1 MKQQVA
7 LVTGSNRGIGFEIA
21 KQLAMKEIDVILTSR
36 NSANGEAAVRKLA
49 REGVKKEVV
58 PMELDVS
65 NQVSVD
71 SLLDNVEKDFG
82 RLDIL
87 VNNAAILIDKDD
99 VSASKADFETV
110 KITLETNLFGAW
122 RMCKAFIP
130 LMKKN
135 GYGRIV
141 NVSSGAGEF
150 EYMAT
155 SGGYWPAYSVS
166 KASLNALTVMLAS
179 ELKGTNILVNAVCP
193 GWVRTDMGGSNATRS
208 VEEGAATPV
217 WLATLPDGE
226 PTPVVLRVT
235 REDGYSQVA
244 DRQDAKAE
252 WHEGIDRDRHRTGG
266 VPGGKAV
273 EAVPELEELEPVHA
287 VVEGPGAGPA
297 GGRG

>member
-1 MKQQVA
+1 MRKGDERDDMKQQVA
-7 LVTGSNRGIGFEIA
+7 LVTGSDRGIGFEIA

-49 REGVKKEVV
+49 KEGVKKELV

-71 SLLDNVEKDFG
+71 SLLDNVEKGFG

-99 VSASKADFETV
+99 DDVTASNADLETV

-122 RMCKAFIP
+122 RMCKAFVP

-135 GYGRIV
+135 GFGRIV

-155 SGGYWPAYSVS
+155 SGGHWPAYSVS
-166 KASLNALTVMLAS
+166 KTSLNALTVMLAS

-193 GWVRTDMGGSNATRS
+193 GWVRTDMGGPNATRS

-217 WLATLPDGE
+217 WLATLADGG
-226 PTPVVLRVT
+226 PTGHNFF
-235 REDGYSQVA
+235 DKKQSS
-244 DRQDAKAE
+244 
-252 WHEGIDRDRHRTGG
+252 W
-266 VPGGKAV
+266 
-273 EAVPELEELEPVHA
+273 
-287 VVEGPGAGPA
+287 
-297 GGRG
+297 

>member
-1 MKQQVA
+1 MRDMKQQVA

-21 KQLAMKEIDVILTSR
+21 KQLSMKKIEVILTSR
-36 NSANGEAAVRKLA
+36 NSANGEAAVRKIA
-49 REGVKKEVV
+49 RDGVKKVV
-58 PMELDVS
+58 SMELDIS

-71 SLLDNVEKDFG
+71 SLLDEVEKTFG

-87 VNNAAILIDKDD
+87 VNNAAILIDKDN
-99 VSASKADFETV
+99 VTASNADLETV
-110 KITLETNLFGAW
+110 KATLETNLIGAW
-122 RMCKAFIP
+122 RMCKTFIP

-141 NVSSGAGEF
+141 NVSSGVGEF

-179 ELKGTNILVNAVCP
+179 ELRGTNILVNAVCP

-217 WLATLPDGE
+217 WLATLPDGG
-226 PTPVVLRVT
+226 PTGHNYYDKKRI
-235 REDGYSQVA
+235 S
-244 DRQDAKAE
+244 
-252 WHEGIDRDRHRTGG
+252 W
-266 VPGGKAV
+266 
-273 EAVPELEELEPVHA
+273 
-287 VVEGPGAGPA
+287 
-297 GGRG
+297 

>member
-21 KQLAMKEIDVILTSR
+21 KQLALKKIQVVLTSR
-36 NSANGEAAVRKLA
+36 NPTNGDVALRKLT
-49 REGVKKEVV
+49 RDGIKKVV
-58 PMELDVS
+58 FMQLDVS

-71 SLLDNVEKDFG
+71 RILNEVEKTFG

-87 VNNAAILIDKDD
+87 VNNAAILIDRDD
-99 VSASKADFETV
+99 VAASRADLEMV
-110 KITLETNLFGAW
+110 KTTLETNLIGAW

-135 GYGRIV
+135 NYGRIV

-166 KASLNALTVMLAS
+166 KASLNAFTVMLAS

-193 GWVRTDMGGSNATRS
+193 GWVRTDMGGSNAPRS

-217 WLATLPDGE
+217 WLATLPDGG
-226 PTPVVLRVT
+226 PTGHNFY
-235 REDGYSQVA
+235 DKKQIS
-244 DRQDAKAE
+244 
-252 WHEGIDRDRHRTGG
+252 W
-266 VPGGKAV
+266 
-273 EAVPELEELEPVHA
+273 
-287 VVEGPGAGPA
+287 
-297 GGRG
+297 

>member
-1 MKQQVA
+1 MKEQIA
-7 LVTGSNRGIGFEIA
+7 LITGSNRGIGFEIA
-21 KQLAMKEIDVILTSR
+21 KQLAMKKIQVILTSR

-49 REGVKKEVV
+49 KDDVKKVV
-58 PMELDVS
+58 AMELDVS

-71 SLLDNVEKDFG
+71 KLSDEVEKTFG

-87 VNNAAILIDKDD
+87 VNNAAILIDKDN
-99 VSASKADFETV
+99 VTASNADLETV
-110 KITLETNLFGAW
+110 RATLETNLIGAW
-122 RMCKAFIP
+122 RMCKTFIP

-135 GYGRIV
+135 SFGRIV
-141 NVSSGAGEF
+141 NVSSGSGEF

-217 WLATLPDGE
+217 WLATLPDGG
-226 PTPVVLRVT
+226 PTGHNYY
-235 REDGYSQVA
+235 DKKQIS
-244 DRQDAKAE
+244 
-252 WHEGIDRDRHRTGG
+252 W
-266 VPGGKAV
+266 
-273 EAVPELEELEPVHA
+273 
-287 VVEGPGAGPA
+287 
-297 GGRG
+297 

>member
-1 MKQQVA
+1 MMRDLKQQVA

-21 KQLAMKEIDVILTSR
+21 KQLAMKKIEVILTAR
-36 NSANGEAAVRKLA
+36 DSANGEAAVRKIA
-49 REGVKKEVV
+49 RDGVKKVV
-58 PMELDVS
+58 AMKLDVS

-71 SLLDNVEKDFG
+71 NLLDKVEKTFG

-87 VNNAAILIDKDD
+87 VNNAAILIDKDN
-99 VSASKADFETV
+99 VVASNADLETV
-110 KITLETNLFGAW
+110 KATLETNLIGAW

-135 GYGRIV
+135 SFGRIV

-208 VEEGAATPV
+208 VEEGATTPV

-226 PTPVVLRVT
+226 PTGHIFF
-235 REDGYSQVA
+235 DKKQIN
-244 DRQDAKAE
+244 
-252 WHEGIDRDRHRTGG
+252 W
-266 VPGGKAV
+266 
-273 EAVPELEELEPVHA
+273 
-287 VVEGPGAGPA
+287 
-297 GGRG
+297 

>member
-21 KQLAMKEIDVILTSR
+21 KQLALKKIQVVLTSR
-36 NSANGEAAVRKLA
+36 NPTNGEAALRKLTRDGA
-49 REGVKKEVV
+49 KKMVF
-58 PMELDVS
+58 MQLDVS

-71 SLLDNVEKDFG
+71 GLSNEVEKTFG

-87 VNNAAILIDKDD
+87 VNNAATLIDRDD
-99 VSASKADFETV
+99 VVASNADLEIVKA
-110 KITLETNLFGAW
+110 TLETNLIGAW

-141 NVSSGAGEF
+141 NVSSGAGQF

-166 KASLNALTVMLAS
+166 KTSLNALTVMLAS

-193 GWVRTDMGGSNATRS
+193 GWVRTDMGGSNAPRS

-217 WLATLPDGE
+217 WLATLPDGG
-226 PTPVVLRVT
+226 PTGQNYY
-235 REDGYSQVA
+235 DKKQIS
-244 DRQDAKAE
+244 
-252 WHEGIDRDRHRTGG
+252 W
-266 VPGGKAV
+266 
-273 EAVPELEELEPVHA
+273 
-287 VVEGPGAGPA
+287 
-297 GGRG
+297 

>member
-1 MKQQVA
+1 MIEEKSVA

-21 KQLAMKEIDVILTSR
+21 KQLSMKKIEVILTSR
-36 NSANGEAAVRKLA
+36 DSANGEAAARKIA
-49 REGVKKEVV
+49 RDGAKVV
-58 PMELDVS
+58 AMKLDVS

-71 SLLDNVEKDFG
+71 NLSYEVEKTFG

-87 VNNAAILIDKDD
+87 VNNAAILIDKDN
-99 VSASKADFETV
+99 VVASNADLETV
-110 KITLETNLFGAW
+110 KATLETNLIGAW

-135 GYGRIV
+135 GVGRIV

-179 ELKGTNILVNAVCP
+179 ELRGTNILVNAVCP
-193 GWVRTDMGGSNATRS
+193 GWVRTDMGGSNAPRS

-217 WLATLPDGE
+217 WLATLPDGG
-226 PTPVVLRVT
+226 PT
-235 REDGYSQVA
+235 GHNFF
-244 DRQDAKAE
+244 DRKQIN
-252 WHEGIDRDRHRTGG
+252 W
-266 VPGGKAV
+266 
-273 EAVPELEELEPVHA
+273 
-287 VVEGPGAGPA
+287 
-297 GGRG
+297 

>member
-21 KQLAMKEIDVILTSR
+21 KQLAMKKIQVVLTSR
-36 NSANGEAAVRKLA
+36 NSANGEAALKRFT
-49 REGVKKEVV
+49 RDDGGIKKVV
-58 PMELDVS
+58 SMQLDVS

-71 SLLDNVEKDFG
+71 RILNEVEKTFG

-87 VNNAAILIDKDD
+87 VNNAAILIDRDD
-99 VSASKADFETV
+99 VAASRADLEMV
-110 KITLETNLFGAW
+110 KTTLETNLIGAW

-135 GYGRIV
+135 NYGRIV

-166 KASLNALTVMLAS
+166 KASLNAFTVMLAS

-193 GWVRTDMGGSNATRS
+193 GWVRTDMGGSNAPRS

-217 WLATLPDGE
+217 WLATLPDGG
-226 PTPVVLRVT
+226 PTGHNFY
-235 REDGYSQVA
+235 DKKQIS
-244 DRQDAKAE
+244 
-252 WHEGIDRDRHRTGG
+252 W
-266 VPGGKAV
+266 
-273 EAVPELEELEPVHA
+273 
-287 VVEGPGAGPA
+287 
-297 GGRG
+297 

>member
-21 KQLAMKEIDVILTSR
+21 KQLAMKKIQVVLTSR
-36 NSANGEAAVRKLA
+36 NPANGEVALKNLTRDGGGIKKAVF
-49 REGVKKEVV
+49 
-58 PMELDVS
+58 MQLDVS
-65 NQVSVD
+65 NQVSID
-71 SLLDNVEKDFG
+71 SLLNEVEKTFG

-99 VSASKADFETV
+99 VVASSADLETV
-110 KITLETNLFGAW
+110 RATLETNLIGAW

-155 SGGYWPAYSVS
+155 SGGHWPAYSLS

-179 ELKGTNILVNAVCP
+179 ELKGANILVNAVCP
-193 GWVRTDMGGSNATRS
+193 GWVRTDMGGSNAPRS
-208 VEEGAATPV
+208 VEQGAATPV
-217 WLATLPDGE
+217 WLATLPDGG
-226 PTPVVLRVT
+226 PTGHNYY
-235 REDGYSQVA
+235 DKKQIS
-244 DRQDAKAE
+244 
-252 WHEGIDRDRHRTGG
+252 W
-266 VPGGKAV
+266 
-273 EAVPELEELEPVHA
+273 
-287 VVEGPGAGPA
+287 
-297 GGRG
+297 